1 MPSKTDLIALARICL
16 KQARATKNAKATTVL
31 RRMAREYKH
40 RAAQLER
47 PSATWA
53 PQH

>member
-1 MPSKTDLIALARICL
+1 MPSKTDLIELARICL
-16 KQARATKNAKATTVL
+16 KQARATKNAKASTIL
-31 RRMAREYKH
+31 RRMARKYNR
-40 RAAQLER
+40 RAAQLEP